1 MSPAN
6 LIVSIEIV
14 SKFHCEY
21 TEAMLGG
28 GVQLNDCFS
37 EGGAEKSFLSEQKL
51 RRNRM
56 HSMRTCDL
64 SLVAECR
71 DQCDQAVDKSFVVA
85 HTGDVHQRT
94 SRGTEA
100 F

>member
-1 MSPAN
+1 MVVSSSM
-6 LIVSIEIV
+6 IVSATWYRKETSAPPPI
-14 SKFHCEY
+14 
-21 TEAMLGG
+21 G
-28 GVQLNDCFS
+28 
-37 EGGAEKSFLSEQKL
+37 EQKL

-56 HSMRTCDL
+56 YSMRTCDL

-71 DQCDQAVDKSFVVA
+71 DQCDQAVDKSFVFA